1 MLLSL
6 PRLLQTERAR
16 FLDGGHQL
24 LVQHGEGWVRMEVQ
38 AIKASVS
45 PAEKHRERHHQTN
58 SLKGAVCSFR
68 ERHYNQKRNKLNEPT
83 LFLFMTEL
91 MKMTMTVSFCFTL
104 FIYGGP
110 CHLSSLFIQS

>member
-24 LVQHGEGWVRMEVQ
+24 LVQHGEGRVRREVQ

-45 PAEKHRERHHQTN
+45 PAETHRERHHQPNSPVRRDVLKEQSVVLGRGIIIRRETN
-58 SLKGAVCSFR
+58 
-68 ERHYNQKRNKLNEPT
+68 
-83 LFLFMTEL
+83 
-91 MKMTMTVSFCFTL
+91 
-104 FIYGGP
+104 
-110 CHLSSLFIQS
+110 